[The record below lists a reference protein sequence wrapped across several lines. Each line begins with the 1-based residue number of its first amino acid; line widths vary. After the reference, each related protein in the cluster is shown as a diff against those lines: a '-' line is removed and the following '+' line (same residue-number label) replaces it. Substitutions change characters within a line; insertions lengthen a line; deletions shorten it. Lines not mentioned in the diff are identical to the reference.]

1 MGGILLSYDFIIVGA
16 GIAGIC
22 MAEQAAN
29 ILNKKVLLIDKRN
42 HIGGNC
48 YDYYNDDGILVH
60 KYGPHIFH
68 TNNTKVYNY
77 LSLYTQWISYNHKV
91 LGKIGDSLVPIPFN
105 LISIDKCLPDV
116 ANDIKSAILEEYEVN
131 QKVPI
136 LEMKKSENPII
147 AKLAEYVYEHVF
159 LHYTEKMW
167 GLKPEQLDE
176 SVTARVPVLISY
188 DCRYFQDI
196 YQGIPRDGYTSMFNN
211 MLSNHNITV
220 LLEKD
225 YKDILTIDHEN
236 KKVYLYDELFEGE
249 VIFTGMIDEFFN
261 YQYGPLAYRSMT
273 FMDETSN
280 QERFQEN
287 ATINYPN
294 DYHFTRITEYKYL
307 TGQYNEKTTIQ
318 FEYPEEYD
326 YTQPE
331 KSIPAYPIPQEKNEK
346 QYMQYKKLA
355 DEFDQITFV
364 GRLAEYKYMNM
375 DVVVEKVLNL
385 ISEKF
390 IGV

>member
-1 MGGILLSYDFIIVGA
+1 MSYDFIIVGA
-16 GIAGIC
+16 GIAGIT

-29 ILNKKVLLIDKRN
+29 MLNKKVLLIDKRE

-77 LSLYTQWISYNHKV
+77 LSLYTTWISYNHKV

-105 LISIDKCLPDV
+105 LISIDKCLPDI
-116 ANDIKSAILEEYEVN
+116 ANKVKSVLLEEYEVN

-136 LEMKKSENPII
+136 LEMKKSQNPVI
-147 AKLAEYVYEHVF
+147 ARLAHYVYENVF
-159 LHYTEKMW
+159 LHYTQKMW
-167 GLKPEQLDE
+167 GLTPEQLDE
-176 SVTARVPVLISY
+176 SVTSRVPVMVSY
-188 DCRYFQDI
+188 DCRYFQDT
-196 YQGIPRDGYTSMFNN
+196 YQGIPREGYTQMFEN
-211 MLSNHNITV
+211 MLSNHNINI

-225 YKDILTIDHEN
+225 YHDILTIDYDN
-236 KKVYLYDELFEGE
+236 KEIYLYDERFDGE
-249 VIFTGMIDEFFN
+249 VIFTGMIDEFFE
-261 YQYGPLAYRSMT
+261 YRYGPLPYRAMV

-307 TGQYNEKTTIQ
+307 TGQVSEKTTVQ
-318 FEYPEEYD
+318 FEFPEEYD
-326 YTQPE
+326 YTKKDANVP
-331 KSIPAYPIPQEKNEK
+331 SYPIPQKKNEEL
-346 QYMQYKKLA
+346 YYKYRLLA
-355 DEFDQITFV
+355 DEFENVTFI

-385 ISEKF
+385 IAEKYM
-390 IGV
+390 GV

>member
-1 MGGILLSYDFIIVGA
+1 VEVLSYDFIIIGA
-16 GIAGIC
+16 GIAGIT

-29 ILNKKVLLIDKRN
+29 ILGKKVLLIDKRN

-77 LSLYTQWISYNHKV
+77 LSLYTTWISYNHKV
-91 LGKIGDSLVPIPFN
+91 LGKIGGNLVPIPFN
-105 LISIDKCLPDV
+105 LISIDKCLPDISNNV
-116 ANDIKSAILEEYEVN
+116 KTAILDEYEVN

-136 LEMKKSENPII
+136 LEMKKSDNPII
-147 AKLAEYVYEHVF
+147 AKLAHFVYEKVF

-167 GLKPEQLDE
+167 GLTPEELDA
-176 SVTARVPVLISY
+176 SVTSRVPIQISY
-188 DCRYFQDI
+188 DCRYFQDV
-196 YQGIPRDGYTSMFNN
+196 YQGIPRDGYTNMFNN
-211 MLSNHNITV
+211 MLSNHNINI

-225 YKDILTIDHEN
+225 YHDIISIDYEQ
-236 KKVYLYDELFEGE
+236 KKIYLYDEEFTGE

-261 YQYGPLAYRSMT
+261 YEYGPLPYRAMV

-280 QERFQEN
+280 QEHFQEN

-307 TGQYNEKTTIQ
+307 TGQVSDKTTIQ
-318 FEYPEEYD
+318 LEFPEEYD
-326 YTQPE
+326 YTD
-331 KSIPAYPIPQEKNEK
+331 KNAIACYPIPQEKNEK
-346 QYMQYKKLA
+346 LYMKYKLLA
-355 DEFDQITFV
+355 DEFEQVTFI

-390 IGV
+390 TGV